1 MVLLHI
7 LGHLLVELQI
17 VLHAV
22 HLYLMGSASTCQ
34 STMVPIRFM
43 VGACFTHT
51 VIHFIRAAHHVD
63 LMIWLDSYTLLYPPW
78 FMDWD
83 LRYMAFE
90 FHVQGAIL
98 DLTKLSGQ
106 QGRCWTEMVPQ
117 CSLLTIAMMVNK
129 VPAH

>member
-1 MVLLHI
+1 
-7 LGHLLVELQI
+7 
-17 VLHAV
+17 
-22 HLYLMGSASTCQ
+22 
-34 STMVPIRFM
+34 M